1 MNKQNILQQIE
12 EALPSMTKSQLKIAN
27 NILQNPTM
35 LLFSSIEQAA
45 ELLGVSTATIVRF
58 ANLFGF
64 HGYTELQNSVRSY
77 YQECTEPELRLN
89 ANLSITD
96 GKQNL
101 YFSTYAKQMHML
113 ELLYNKDFEAKLEK
127 ATYYLNNA
135 SHIYTAAPRAS
146 YSVAYYIG
154 HHLNRIFKNCDI
166 LESNERLADALV
178 RITSNDVVLIVNHPR
193 YTKTM
198 VGAANI
204 AKSASAKLIVISDSF
219 LSPYSKIADVFFAV
233 SNQSGDFH
241 NSLLPSMMIAEILIT
256 AMMITNKEKTQ
267 ESIRNLNPVLK
278 QLDIFI

>member
-1 MNKQNILQQIE
+1 MVENNILQLIE
-12 EALPSMTKSQLKIAN
+12 QKLPSMTKSQLKIAN
-27 NILQNPTM
+27 HILQNPTL
-35 LLFSSIEQAA
+35 LLFSSIEQTA
-45 ELLGVSTATIVRF
+45 EQMGVSTATIVRF

-64 HGYTELQNSVRSY
+64 HGYTELQNSIRTY

-89 ANLSITD
+89 ANLNNTD

-113 ELLYNKDFEAKLEK
+113 ELLYNNDFEAKLKK

-135 SHIYTAAPRAS
+135 AHIYTAAPRAS

-166 LESNERLADALV
+166 LDSNERLADTVV
-178 RITSNDVVLIVNHPR
+178 RITSDDAVLIVNHPR

-198 VGAANI
+198 VGLADY
-204 AKSASAKLIVISDSF
+204 AKSVSAKLIVISDSF
-219 LSPYSKIADVFFAV
+219 LAPYSKIADVFFAV

-256 AMMITNKEKTQ
+256 AMMINNKEKTQ
-267 ESIRNLNPVLK
+267 ESIRNLNPILK
-278 QLDIFI
+278 QLDVFI